1 MTETGDDG
9 RSAFGRG
16 ERDEEEPDP
25 SGLFPLTGPV
35 RGTGTARAFAP
46 CSGVISSPPRIQWEA
61 PEWDPLD
68 PGRDC
73 RRTPPSAHA

>member
-25 SGLFPLTGPV
+25 LASSRSRTI
-35 RGTGTARAFAP
+35 RGTGR
-46 CSGVISSPPRIQWEA
+46 
-61 PEWDPLD
+61 
-68 PGRDC
+68 
-73 RRTPPSAHA
+73 